1 MSRARTNPLALN
13 LDPLLLLIVGC
24 LLMIGLIMMTS
35 ASVPGAERTYGT
47 PFFYLQRQSM
57 FLLIGIVASG
67 VVLFIP
73 TSFWERTS
81 FISLML
87 TFVLLTVVIIPGVTR
102 EINGAHRWLDLGFMN
117 FQVSEATRVLM
128 FFYICSY
135 AVRHSEAMRESMM
148 GFARP
153 MMFVVLACALLLG
166 QPDFGAAAVLLAT
179 TLVLMFLGGV
189 RLRDCALA
197 FVLATAGLAAVIASA
212 PYRVERL
219 MSFLF
224 PFENAADSGFQL
236 TQSLV
241 AIGRGEIYGVGL
253 GSSVQKLFFL
263 PEARTDFVFAVL
275 AEELGL
281 IGVVVTVVVFYALV
295 ARGFAIARRAAR
307 HKLMFQ
313 AYLAYILSSWFG
325 LQAFINMGVNAG
337 LLPTKGLTLPF
348 ISYGGSSLLS
358 TLASV
363 ALILRVHHETQAVE
377 NNALAKVRANSRGP
391 MQ

>member
-1 MSRARTNPLALN
+1 MSRARSNSWALH
-13 LDPLLLLIVGC
+13 LDPLFLLIVSG
-24 LLMIGLIMMTS
+24 LLIIGLIMMTS

-47 PFFYLQRQSM
+47 PFFYLQRQTV
-57 FLLIGIVASG
+57 FLLIGLAASG
-67 VVLFIP
+67 VVLLIP
-73 TSFWERTS
+73 TSVWERTS
-81 FISLML
+81 FFALML
-87 TFVLLTVVIIPGVTR
+87 TFLLLIVVLIPGVTR
-102 EINGAHRWLDLGFMN
+102 EINGAHRWIDLGFMN
-117 FQVSEATRVLM
+117 LQVSEVTRVLM

-153 MMFVVLACALLLG
+153 MMFVVLACGLLLG

-197 FVLATAGLAAVIASA
+197 FVLACAGLAAVIASA
-212 PYRVERL
+212 TYRVERL
-219 MSFLF
+219 MGFLF

-253 GSSVQKLFFL
+253 GASVQKLFFL

-275 AEELGL
+275 AEETGL
-281 IGVVVTVVVFYALV
+281 IGVTITVVIFFALV

-358 TLASV
+358 TLVSA
-363 ALILRVHHETQAVE
+363 ALILRVYHETQAVE
-377 NNALAKVRANSRGP
+377 AKALSDVRANSRGP